1 MSLSIR
7 DVLLLDFFNGKPVH
21 NRVPNF
27 QFDVYGSDANSRIQD
42 LCEEGWIRHSRPQ
55 ETLNMLPDKALSDFL
70 LKYKQDSQGS
80 HVELVRR
87 IIEKIPENEYAHAVP
102 KLFVVTGDGQKEIS
116 RNMAYVMNVRG
127 NYGLT
132 EGEIGESQHALSLKG
147 VPFSANDILCRV
159 FQKKASIFS
168 MAGEWTK
175 LRNLYFTMANFLL
188 KIQREKEALSYL
200 FLVFFMDMSG
210 MENHNR
216 VCRYENLFPTQKGI
230 IILMKRLCEDGE
242 MSGRA
247 VKSFFLS
254 SIARTAP
261 RLPFSYFSPQ
271 IMGDI
276 LIDRLH
282 GQDFNRIYYIKDKNT
297 PDSTA
302 TAYHYV
308 SADGDREKEH
318 QQEHRPPA
326 KSSVPP
332 VPPVL
337 RLPSFIPG
345 EPFRPSSASSHSPKT
360 AVTEVSVRDMEK
372 QAAPLRSRHIQ
383 KKKNHFSYTAFFCLL
398 VILLIL
404 IKVFF

>member
-200 FLVFFMDMSG
+200 FLVFSW
-210 MENHNR
+210 
-216 VCRYENLFPTQKGI
+216 T
-230 IILMKRLCEDGE
+230 
-242 MSGRA
+242 
-247 VKSFFLS
+247 
-254 SIARTAP
+254 
-261 RLPFSYFSPQ
+261 
-271 IMGDI
+271 
-276 LIDRLH
+276 
-282 GQDFNRIYYIKDKNT
+282 
-297 PDSTA
+297 
-302 TAYHYV
+302 
-308 SADGDREKEH
+308 
-318 QQEHRPPA
+318 
-326 KSSVPP
+326 
-332 VPPVL
+332 
-337 RLPSFIPG
+337 
-345 EPFRPSSASSHSPKT
+345 
-360 AVTEVSVRDMEK
+360 
-372 QAAPLRSRHIQ
+372 
-383 KKKNHFSYTAFFCLL
+383 
-398 VILLIL
+398 
-404 IKVFF
+404 

>member
-230 IILMKRLCEDGE
+230 IILMKHLCEDGE

-282 GQDFNRIYYIKDKNT
+282 GQDFNRLYYIKDKNT

-318 QQEHRPPA
+318 HQEHRPPA
-326 KSSVPP
+326 KSSAPP

-345 EPFRPSSASSHSPKT
+345 EPFRPSSASSHSHKT

-372 QAAPLRSRHIQ
+372 QAAPLRGRHIP